1 MTRQMMEWKA
11 MVTMMVIAML
21 WVGSSAYLVAPTPA
35 MRHAVSKV
43 GRSIRLQA
51 FSQPSE
57 DWSFEW
63 PNVNMNSLWTYE
75 AQPLVKASYNEYVVT
90 KESAQNLK
98 LFLTMFSLVPRSAP
112 LEFTFAAPG
121 SDWIVRAQET
131 SSWDPTNSPQRK
143 NLPKKNPLRR
153 VARWVLRRPRP
164 QTE

>member
-75 AQPLVKASYNEYVVT
+75 AQPLVKASYND
-90 KESAQNLK
+90 
-98 LFLTMFSLVPRSAP
+98 AP